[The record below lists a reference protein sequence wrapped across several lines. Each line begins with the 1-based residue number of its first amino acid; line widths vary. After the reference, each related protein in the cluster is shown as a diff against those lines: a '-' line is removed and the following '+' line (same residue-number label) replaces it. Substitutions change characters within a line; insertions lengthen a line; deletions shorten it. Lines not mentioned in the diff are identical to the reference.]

1 MIRQTRLLALLLSLL
16 VQSCSLDSGPGVP
29 VRSAS
34 CLEARASL
42 SPEIRNGAMVLV
54 PSGCRNF
61 YNPGA
66 PPRPDSADFLC
77 VSSFW
82 MDTVETSASAF
93 RTFFP
98 TAEPTVHSYSACPN
112 CPMDNLT
119 YFEAILYANARTKAE
134 LSPEDTVYTYTAVV
148 RSSTQHSQIRRTKST
163 EVTELVGLQADTR
176 RKGYQLPSRAQF
188 GWAILQDT
196 RDSSL
201 LHPPADSLYNWNTLT
216 SGGTT
221 HPVGILRPNPFAIHD
236 GNGNVNEWSST
247 LDSVRLGPIESPYW
261 KIFHMALGG
270 SWEGDPSAERDSRTP
285 YSLQDWDHA
294 GVRLIRRDSS
304 SPASIVRRPCR

>member
-1 MIRQTRLLALLLSLL
+1 MIRPIHLPVLLLLF
-16 VQSCSLDSGPGVP
+16 VQSCSLDSGPGFP
-29 VRSAS
+29 VRSTS
-34 CLEARASL
+34 CLEARASV
-42 SPEIRNGAMVLV
+42 SAAVGNGSMVLI
-54 PSGCRNF
+54 PGGCRNF

-66 PPRPDSADFLC
+66 PPRSDSADFLC

-82 MDTVETSASAF
+82 MDTVEVSASAY

-98 TAEPTVHSYSACPN
+98 MAEPTVHSYAACPN

-134 LSPEDTVYTYTAVV
+134 LNPQDTVYTYTAVV
-148 RSSTQHSQIRRTKST
+148 SSATQHSQIRRTKAN
-163 EVTELVGLQADTR
+163 EVTDLVGLQADTR

-188 GWAILQDT
+188 GWAILQDR
-196 RDSSL
+196 RDTSL
-201 LHPPADSLYNWNTLT
+201 LHPEVDSLYNWNTLT

-221 HPVGILRPNPFAIHD
+221 HPVGILRPNLLGIHD
-236 GNGNVNEWSST
+236 GNGNVNEWTST

-261 KIFHMALGG
+261 KLFHMALGG

-294 GVRLIRRDSS
+294 GIRLVRRDSS
-304 SPASIVRRPCR
+304 AVTSVVPRPCR